1 MTTLIQKRFL
11 QKGDPDGRRKAG
23 ILLSVI
29 GVLLNLMLFIVK
41 LIGGRLSGS
50 VAVTA
55 DGFNHLADTFSCI
68 VTLSG
73 FVMAGKKPNK
83 RYPMGYGRLEYLSGL
98 LISGA
103 VLFIGGRMLVSSAE
117 KILHPQPVTSSTAV
131 IAILL
136 LSILVKWGMYRCYTA
151 VGGLIGSSCLKAAA
165 LDSLSDCCATLA
177 ILVATAIEKLTGFI
191 ADGWTGV
198 AVALCILYAGVTS
211 VKESAAP
218 LLGRGI
224 DAAAMQTLEE
234 IIRSHKEIRRTEQ
247 PMLHD
252 YGPGKRVLTI
262 YLETDHAETL
272 IPILRQEI
280 IHRLGMEAVVCP
292 LFPEQKNESKQNK
305 GARVCQ
311 QYLQNEQTQEREA
324 SEHQTR

>member
-1 MTTLIQKRFL
+1 MIQKRFL
-11 QKGDPDGRRKAG
+11 QKGDPDDRRKAG

-29 GVLLNLMLFIVK
+29 GVLLNLMLFVVK
-41 LIGGRLSGS
+41 LIGGRISGS

-73 FVMAGKKPNK
+73 FWLSGKKPNK

-98 LISGA
+98 LISCA

-117 KILHPQPVTSSTAV
+117 KILHPQPVASSTAV
-131 IAILL
+131 IVILL
-136 LSILVKWGMYRCYTA
+136 LSILVKWGMYRCYTVA
-151 VGGLIGSSCLKAAA
+151 GGMIGSSCLKAAS
-165 LDSLSDCCATLA
+165 LDSLADCCATLA
-177 ILVATAIEKLTGFI
+177 ILAATAIEKLTGFI

-224 DAAAMQTLEE
+224 DKETRQTLEA
-234 IIRSHKEIRRTEQ
+234 ILRRRKEIRRAEQ
-247 PMLHD
+247 LMLHD
-252 YGPGKRVLTI
+252 YGPGKKLLTF
-262 YLETDHAETL
+262 YLDAEDPQTL
-272 IPILRQEI
+272 IPVLTKEI
-280 IHRLGMEAVVCP
+280 EAALTAEVMICP
-292 LFPEQKNESKQNK
+292 QKNESRRNK
-305 GARVCQ
+305 DAHVCQ
-311 QYLQNEQTQEREA
+311 QYFQNEQTQEREA